1 MKYIKY
7 VMEAV
12 AVLFG
17 LLVGF
22 FVIKNKEDKQLLDD
36 NKNVVAG
43 LAVQT
48 QQIASNDQDIAK
60 QEVIQNQLKV
70 DMEKTKNDTTQ
81 ENPSNV
87 VDFFNNRK

>member
-1 MKYIKY
+1 MKYIRY
-7 VMEAV
+7 VLEGI

-17 LLVGF
+17 LIVGF

-48 QQIASNDQDIAK
+48 QQINNNDDDITK
-60 QEVIQNQLKV
+60 QQVIQNQLKQ
-70 DMEKTKNDTTQ
+70 DIKETEDDKTTET
-81 ENPSNV
+81 PSNV

>member
-1 MKYIKY
+1 MKYIRY
-7 VMEAV
+7 VLEGI

-17 LLVGF
+17 LIVGF

-48 QQIASNDQDIAK
+48 QQINNNDADITK
-60 QEVIQNQLKV
+60 QQVIQNQLKQ
-70 DMEKTKNDTTQ
+70 DIKETEDDKTTET
-81 ENPSNV
+81 PSNV